1 MTTDA
6 ENNRPDAV
14 ESAGG
19 YRNWSPCPG
28 LLSFYT
34 VWVVSRRLEKAYLEP
49 VPTSEFGTT
58 TDICQTLG
66 MYM

>member
-19 YRNWSPCPG
+19 YRNWSLCPG

-34 VWVVSRRLEKAYLEP
+34 VWNRWPSNVTYLSPGAPTPEGLLAP
-49 VPTSEFGTT
+49 VFPTNI
-58 TDICQTLG
+58 DI
-66 MYM
+66 